1 MREYMA
7 AQSAMQV
14 HLPQDQRS
22 RITFSMAA
30 VGSNTGIGAGYA
42 YMLDKEKNTAVT
54 LSVGLSGGETAARIG
69 VGFEF
74 GGTSSEV
81 KLAAIE
87 DKRYEQELERR
98 VSELEAMVSK
108 PTVPDDVIRSQDYA
122 RQQQQIDFLQEQSQQ
137 YRVELSEIEQLKE
150 DAAKLKRQLQ
160 EDAARRKQVLDRY
173 NKKGGV

>member
-42 YMLDKEKNTAVT
+42 YMLD
-54 LSVGLSGGETAARIG
+54 
-69 VGFEF
+69 
-74 GGTSSEV
+74 
-81 KLAAIE
+81 
-87 DKRYEQELERR
+87 
-98 VSELEAMVSK
+98 

-137 YRVELSEIEQLKE
+137 YRVELSEIEKLKE

-160 EDAARRKQVLDRY
+160 EDADRRKQVLDRY